1 MSYNPY
7 NQAPAA
13 EAGYGYSQPYGQQ
26 EQHEMQPY
34 GGQNQQYGQQQ
45 QQEGYGQYDSA
56 PAPQAGHAL
65 SQGDFL
71 SQVSAIRSEI
81 QSLGVNVQNIASLHQ
96 RALTAND
103 DGAAQRQLD
112 GLVAQTQLKNT
123 AIRSQIQQ
131 LKGDAERT
139 TDGSFG
145 LKKRQY
151 EIINNEFKT
160 AIQKYIQEEQQ
171 YKERYREQI
180 ARQYRIINPQADEA
194 EVRQAADA
202 DWGNEGIFQTALK
215 SNRSGQASAVLGNVR
230 AQHNDMEKI
239 RRTLEEL
246 VDLFQ
251 GLETQLALQAP
262 IVENVSHIAE
272 QTKDDLA
279 NANVH
284 IDKGVKSAWNRRKLK
299 WWCLLV
305 CILILIAVGLG
316 VGIGVWNATRT
327 TNPPK

>member
-7 NQAPAA
+7 NQAPAT
-13 EAGYGYSQPYGQQ
+13 EAGYNYGQPYGQQ

-34 GGQNQQYGQQQ
+34 GQQQGQYGQQEYEQPQ
-45 QQEGYGQYDSA
+45 QPTA
-56 PAPQAGHAL
+56 HVL

-71 SQVSAIRSEI
+71 SRVSAIRNDI
-81 QSLGVNVQNIASLHQ
+81 QSLGVNVQNIATLHQ
-96 RALTAND
+96 RALTSND
-103 DGAAQRQLD
+103 GSAQRQLD
-112 GLVAQTQLKNT
+112 DLVAQTQLKNT
-123 AIRSQIQQ
+123 SIRGQIQQ

-151 EIINNEFKT
+151 EIINNEFKA
-160 AIQKYIQEEQQ
+160 AIQKFIQEESQ

-180 ARQYRIINPQADEA
+180 SRQYRIINPQATEE

-251 GLETQLALQAP
+251 GLETQLALQEP
-262 IVENVSHIAE
+262 VVENVSQMAE
-272 QTKDDLA
+272 QTKQDLV
-279 NANVH
+279 NANTQ
-284 IDKGVKSAWNRRKLK
+284 IDKGIDSARRRRKLK

-305 CILILIAVGLG
+305 VVLIVIAIALGVGLG
-316 VGIGVWNATRT
+316 IALTKNAAPK
-327 TNPPK
+327 TN